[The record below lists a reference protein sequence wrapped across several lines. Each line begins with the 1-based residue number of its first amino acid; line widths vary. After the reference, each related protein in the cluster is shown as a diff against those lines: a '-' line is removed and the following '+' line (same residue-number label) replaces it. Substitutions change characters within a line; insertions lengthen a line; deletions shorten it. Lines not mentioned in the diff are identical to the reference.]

1 MEEKQKKTI
10 TVDGSLRAY
19 TVTNQGVRK
28 VTNIKANEITSK
40 KSDLDAKK
48 LINLSNEQ
56 NKYLIIVD
64 EKKGIEAGYYYKV
77 EDVVDWLWDISTN
90 CNTELEYK
98 EKTILSKKQL
108 LEKINP
114 SIPASLMLET
124 EEGHFVKQEVLNEI
138 FNNLKGSPY
147 ILSMNVTRDS
157 KDGYISKFESEMIEN
172 GDLKVKIKVVLN
184 KQDKN
189 TRKENVSKQQPSSNS
204 DVYYQEQNKRIEN
217 DPYESQYSNY
227 SQPTQTNNGIN
238 TTANYIKKTIED
250 YINEDEP
257 EIELRVDY
265 KKKSNLT
272 PEEKKKI
279 RNTIIATA
287 LATATIILSTVS
299 LVGRKNNEKPQPL
312 PESSPTPTAT
322 IDLSS
327 VAENPN
333 GEEIIKTEITDED
346 LYEYIDLGASYYIS
360 DNANLYRS
368 GIDTTRAGVTT
379 AGNAKVTS
387 IIICESKKDIEGNT
401 VLENKQTINLNDGN
415 LSETNLGKIYN
426 QWLKNVEGNNFV
438 IKVHL
443 SRKNEVTNQ
452 EEGYGWVEVNK
463 ETFNDLYESLQNSNK
478 ITYQ

>member
-1 MEEKQKKTI
+1 
-10 TVDGSLRAY
+10 
-19 TVTNQGVRK
+19 
-28 VTNIKANEITSK
+28 
-40 KSDLDAKK
+40 
-48 LINLSNEQ
+48 
-56 NKYLIIVD
+56 
-64 EKKGIEAGYYYKV
+64 
-77 EDVVDWLWDISTN
+77 
-90 CNTELEYK
+90 
-98 EKTILSKKQL
+98 
-108 LEKINP
+108 
-114 SIPASLMLET
+114 
-124 EEGHFVKQEVLNEI
+124 
-138 FNNLKGSPY
+138 
-147 ILSMNVTRDS
+147 
-157 KDGYISKFESEMIEN
+157 MIEN

-189 TRKENVSKQQPSSNS
+189 TRKENVSKQQSSSNS

-227 SQPTQTNNGIN
+227 SQPTQTNNEIN
-238 TTANYIKKTIED
+238 TTANYIKKAIED

-257 EIELRVDY
+257 EIELKVDY

-279 RNTIIATA
+279 RNTIIAAA

-379 AGNAKVTS
+379 AGDAKVTS

-401 VLENKQTINLNDGN
+401 VLENKETISLNDGK